1 MNQSSKQLK
10 AMAHRLFTARPGV
23 ALVKTLHPKRDWM
36 VGLLVGICIATT
48 IVGWSRYTY
57 VVNRDGGTTNQEI
70 EIANPTYKAV
80 LVDQALTIFQTRA
93 ANFVNTDL
101 PTVAPIEAPM
111 VELETGTSS
120 AITPVDTQNQELQI
134 ETVESPVEQEQISE
148 TPTLSW

>member
-1 MNQSSKQLK
+1 
-10 AMAHRLFTARPGV
+10 
-23 ALVKTLHPKRDWM
+23 M